1 MKRKSKWSR
10 LGWLLLAAWVLFP
23 GTAGAQSGDWPDFQG
38 CSPWAQ
44 GNLGNAF
51 PNVRGMKFYSCQTA
65 IDVVNNMRE
74 NGSQIAAFQE
84 VAYDS
89 ICRSRVGDY
98 AGTDAWWHYCG
109 LPGHWED
116 DICCGCPFFVDENR
130 DTNPEREVADNKIL
144 YGKDTYEKEQGTA
157 WTYAQIPLLVCNPHD
172 GWKVPLPF
180 EVFSANAAYPNVLL
194 ACAKWE
200 IVRGPTLQGGHLG
213 YPEFDDSGFFG
224 FMTVEPDGIKPDLI
238 YSVYLPSDF
247 SVRSK
252 HPLLAPQ
259 TVRKRFIDRFLQLV
273 AGDRR
278 EWIAAGDW
286 NFDPYRDCQ
295 ADDAQA
301 FLNLLTIPHVGVC
314 SDPNGGPCLMMD
326 ADGKRSSVCP
336 IPPTAGTLGT
346 LDLGVG
352 NNHRYCTTGRGI
364 THPRPTR
371 GTDHDLVPHDCGYC
385 GDGVCNQSNLDSAR
399 GPCEWWKNCCTDCPI
414 PADQNPNCSRHCCV
428 TNDPPCKPWSTKV
441 IFCCPNT
448 ATSTPTNQTQT
459 DPHSPNPCTDVCK
472 CGCPPGTTQHVVDT
486 NAPPGCAKAHDLP

>member
-1 MKRKSKWSR
+1 MKRQFKWSR
-10 LGWLLLAAWVLFP
+10 LGWLLVAAWVLFL
-23 GTAGAQSGDWPDFQG
+23 GTAGAQDQTEDYQG
-38 CSPWAQ
+38 CRPWAQ

-51 PNVRGMKFYSCQTA
+51 LNVLGKKLYDCKTA
-65 IDVVNNMRE
+65 IDVVKNMQE
-74 NGSQIAAFQE
+74 NRSQIAVFQE
-84 VAYDS
+84 LAYES
-89 ICRSRVGDY
+89 LCRSRVGDY
-98 AGTDAWWHYCG
+98 AGTTAWWNYCK
-109 LPGHWED
+109 LLGHWEN
-116 DICCGCPFFVDENR
+116 DICCGCPSQVD
-130 DTNPEREVADNKIL
+130 DKTFKDNEIL
-144 YGKDTYEKEQGTA
+144 YGKNAYEVEKGAA
-157 WTYAQIPLLVCNPHD
+157 WSYAQIPLLLCNPHND
-172 GWKVPLPF
+172 WQVALPF
-180 EVFSANAAYPNVLL
+180 EVFSQNAAYPNVLL

-200 IVRGPTLQGGHLG
+200 IVPGLTLQGGDIG
-213 YPEFDDSGFFG
+213 YPEFDDSGFFA
-224 FMTVEPDGIKPDLI
+224 FWTVEPDGIKPDVI

-247 SVRSK
+247 SVGSK
-252 HPLLAPQ
+252 IPHPGEPPLKPAK
-259 TVRKRFIDRFLQLV
+259 VRKDFIDRFWERV
-273 AGDRR
+273 ASDPR

-286 NFDPYRDCQ
+286 NFDPYYDCQ
-295 ADDAQA
+295 AEDAKA
-301 FLNLLTIPHVGVC
+301 FLNLLTIPRVGVC

-336 IPPTAGTLGT
+336 LPWTAGLLGT

-459 DPHSPNPCTDVCK
+459 DPNSPNPCTDVCK